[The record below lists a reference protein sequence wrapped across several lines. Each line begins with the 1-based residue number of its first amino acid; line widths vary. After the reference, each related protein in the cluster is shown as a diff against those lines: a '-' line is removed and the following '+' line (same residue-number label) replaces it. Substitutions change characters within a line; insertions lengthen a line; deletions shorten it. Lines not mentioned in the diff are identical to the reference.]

1 MKEISGEDV
10 SLEHLTINNTLAK
23 RFFNKASP
31 IFWMVQIAAKY
42 YPNGDTVFG
51 KSTVSTRAWTEPFTR
66 EAIEYSKM
74 IWDECLPAAK
84 MFTIAILKLA
94 IEAAD
99 NQNVETPYDE
109 RAQLPTKAELN
120 NSLQYLTNFVDTI
133 GDRQPIDSVA
143 IGGEKPR
150 VVPSKRPTP
159 KTKKAP
165 AKKRRYAGDVDVES
179 LTCSRSAINTTY
191 SDLELMK
198 MLKKMHHN
206 QHR

>member
-1 MKEISGEDV
+1 MENQTFTPLQRPKRACFNERFAHLVLLSSGGHLRRVDQQPRFKLIAQLLAKYLARMKEISGEDV

-84 MFTIAILKLA
+84 LFTIDILK
-94 IEAAD
+94 
-99 NQNVETPYDE
+99 QSK
-109 RAQLPTKAELN
+109 LPT
-120 NSLQYLTNFVDTI
+120 T
-133 GDRQPIDSVA
+133 
-143 IGGEKPR
+143 
-150 VVPSKRPTP
+150 
-159 KTKKAP
+159 
-165 AKKRRYAGDVDVES
+165 
-179 LTCSRSAINTTY
+179 
-191 SDLELMK
+191 K
-198 MLKKMHHN
+198 MLKPHMMSEPSYQQKPN
-206 QHR
+206 LTTRYNI